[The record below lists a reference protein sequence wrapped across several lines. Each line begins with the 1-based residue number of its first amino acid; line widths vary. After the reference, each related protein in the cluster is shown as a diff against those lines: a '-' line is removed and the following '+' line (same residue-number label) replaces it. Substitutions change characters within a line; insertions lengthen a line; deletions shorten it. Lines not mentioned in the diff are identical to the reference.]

1 MWREEI
7 SPTGNGREGRG
18 PGEAVEDAQ
27 VGERHRAE
35 GVAGESY
42 DAEAA
47 RGQRRVVEERKNQMA
62 E

>member
-7 SPTGNGREGRG
+7 SPTGNGGEGRG

-27 VGERHRAE
+27 VGERHRGE

-47 RGQRRVVEERKNQMA
+47 RVQRRVVEGRKNQMA